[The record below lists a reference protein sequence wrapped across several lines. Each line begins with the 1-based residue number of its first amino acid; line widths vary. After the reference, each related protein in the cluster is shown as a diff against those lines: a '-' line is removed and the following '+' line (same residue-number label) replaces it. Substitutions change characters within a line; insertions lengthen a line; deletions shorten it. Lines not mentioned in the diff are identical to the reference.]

1 MTSAGPIGQGRA
13 ISTAPP
19 GLRPVKERAG
29 QKCEGPPWRAPATLN
44 PLVATLKQ
52 VKLILI
58 NYLIRYLRGVVHIP
72 QTPTQVTRPG
82 CPQTRCSCVTSGSR
96 GTQTCISRRLP
107 SPRGPGPGRAAESKT
122 CTFLAT
128 APCPARSHTCRCPS
142 SVYIFTLFCR
152 KLMFLKQNLK
162 EDAECWQCAWPG
174 SVTPCCKLALGVS
187 RAVLPPLLGV
197 KAPKAGRVSSGTR
210 RRKGTCRL

>member
-1 MTSAGPIGQGRA
+1 MAGPRNFKSSG
-13 ISTAPP
+13 SH
-19 GLRPVKERAG
+19 VKAS
-29 QKCEGPPWRAPATLN
+29 K
-44 PLVATLKQ
+44 
-52 VKLILI
+52 I
-58 NYLIRYLRGVVHIP
+58 NFDKFYLIRYLRGVVHVP

-96 GTQTCISRRLP
+96 GTPTCISRRLP
-107 SPRGPGPGRAAESKT
+107 SPRGPGPGRAAKSKT

-152 KLMFLKQNLK
+152 KFMLLKQNLK

-174 SVTPCCKLALGVS
+174 SVTPHVVNLRWESAGLCCPHYLGLKRPRPEGCLLGHRGGRGPAVFELSSSSVFTWLAAPGGAPTGV
-187 RAVLPPLLGV
+187 AVL
-197 KAPKAGRVSSGTR
+197 
-210 RRKGTCRL
+210 